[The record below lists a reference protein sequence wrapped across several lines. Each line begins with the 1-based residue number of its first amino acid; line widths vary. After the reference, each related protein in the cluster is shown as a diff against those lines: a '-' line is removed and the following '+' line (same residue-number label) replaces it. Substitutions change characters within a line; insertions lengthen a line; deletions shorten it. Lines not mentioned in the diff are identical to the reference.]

1 MSELIYQEM
10 PKEKI
15 IQALKE
21 LKSYWHGK
29 GPSRYYFAL
38 GHAIRFIEANAVL
51 TKKCSGQETPVI
63 ATCSKCGL
71 EHRSHMSAA
80 NCCR

>member
-1 MSELIYQEM
+1 MKNTIMQELIDWTGHNCVPEHRACDM
-10 PKEKI
+10 PKNSVFCADCMVAFVK
-15 IQALKE
+15 ADRLRH
-21 LKSYWHGK
+21 L
-29 GPSRYYFAL
+29 PSQS
-38 GHAIRFIEANAVL
+38 
-51 TKKCSGQETPVI
+51 SGQQTPVV